1 MTMMTINITDLDI
14 YAYHG
19 VYEQER
25 RTGQP
30 FRLQCA
36 LGYETADTIR
46 GLDQTIDYT
55 GVIDLIRT
63 VMSDPEDL
71 LETVAMKI
79 AERIRSEHP
88 IVRHVDI
95 SIEKSSPPIPQ
106 FSGRVG
112 VRFRKDYL

>member
-1 MTMMTINITDLDI
+1 MNMMTITIRDLDI
-14 YAYHG
+14 YAHHG
-19 VYEQER
+19 VYVQER

-30 FRLQCA
+30 FRLQCD
-36 LGYETADTIR
+36 LGFDTMDTIR
-46 GLDQTIDYT
+46 ALDETIDYT
-55 GVIDLIRT
+55 LVIDLIRS

-79 AERIRSEHP
+79 ADRIRSEHP
-88 IVRHVDI
+88 MVRYVDL

-106 FSGRVG
+106 FGGRVG